1 MRPLN
6 RGDIVDIAQYEHER
20 AALRDSVIKLKRH
33 RRVSAGDLISLVFEN
48 RETMRF
54 QVQEMMRVERIV
66 LDERIQEEIDTYNQL
81 IPGLNE
87 VKATLLIE
95 VTEQSEVKPVL
106 ERLQGIDRGGTTFLT
121 VNGDRVEGE
130 FEGGRSSEIKLSAVH
145 YVTFSMSP
153 AQADAARSGASM
165 TLLIDHSGASYNHEV
180 PLGPELSAQLATDLT
195 EAG

>member
-66 LDERIQEEIDTYNQL
+66 LDDGALRSIHA
-81 IPGLNE
+81 PGVFPPAGALLNLRDFE
-87 VKATLLIE
+87 
-95 VTEQSEVKPVL
+95 
-106 ERLQGIDRGGTTFLT
+106 QGIDQ
-121 VNGDRVEGE
+121 VNR
-130 FEGGRSSEIKLSAVH
+130 
-145 YVTFSMSP
+145 
-153 AQADAARSGASM
+153 
-165 TLLIDHSGASYNHEV
+165 
-180 PLGPELSAQLATDLT
+180 LG
-195 EAG
+195 